1 MTWQSNTTLEELI
14 TTTLADIGFRNG
26 NAVFELS
33 WKASLL
39 SIAEGLILIDKE
51 SHLWSIRKSEMILSN
66 KRKERELN
74 QRETSLQ
81 FKENETLLENH
92 HLLPNPMTLI
102 PIEQPTPS
110 PPPMK
115 ASEEELDRKSQ
126 DQNSFPQ
133 AQHTK
138 KEEIKQENSISSS
151 DTGSLKSF
159 HFDPTKPM
167 IFSMTNGFISNI
179 LFFSNSYSPSF

>member
-115 ASEEELDRKSQ
+115 ASEEE
-126 DQNSFPQ
+126 
-133 AQHTK
+133 
-138 KEEIKQENSISSS
+138 EIKQENSIASS